1 MSDEPIVSIEE
12 FREITG
18 VTSETMDNSV
28 ALDVINRLE
37 ALANTY
43 ISQQNI
49 LEESRVPNS
58 TTPYCTD
65 RIISHNKE

>member
-49 LEESRVPNS
+49 LEGSRVPNS

-65 RIISHNKE
+65 GIISHNKE